1 MSHQGAC
8 IHLATF
14 LILRKHATLF
24 LLLWKVTT
32 EKKLLLFIAVSFFF
46 LKYIFKIDEKIVSVE
61 VKTTSNATPIYRIV
75 DSMMNELITHVILK
89 KVRWWSRPHY
99 YVALFK
105 AFIRKKFRRR
115 HDGLSCC

>member
-1 MSHQGAC
+1 
-8 IHLATF
+8 
-14 LILRKHATLF
+14 
-24 LLLWKVTT
+24 
-32 EKKLLLFIAVSFFF
+32 
-46 LKYIFKIDEKIVSVE
+46 
-61 VKTTSNATPIYRIV
+61 
-75 DSMMNELITHVILK
+75 MMNELITHVILK